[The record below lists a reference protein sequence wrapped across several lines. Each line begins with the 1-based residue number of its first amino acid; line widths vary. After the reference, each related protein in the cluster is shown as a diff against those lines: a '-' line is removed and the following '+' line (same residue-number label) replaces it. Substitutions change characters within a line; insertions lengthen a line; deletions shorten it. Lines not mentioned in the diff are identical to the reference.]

1 MDVDVFIVGGDDDAD
16 ADEDDG
22 GDDAHLEGH
31 GGLVGG
37 EEGVPVKL
45 PLQLLAVLAVDK
57 LEHRLVDHVRLR
69 TG

>member
-1 MDVDVFIVGGDDDAD
+1 MTNDD
-16 ADEDDG
+16 

-57 LEHRLVDHVRLR
+57 LEHRLVDHIRLR
-69 TG
+69 KNI

>member
-1 MDVDVFIVGGDDDAD
+1 MTNDD
-16 ADEDDG
+16 ADEDDD

-57 LEHRLVDHVRLR
+57 LEHRLVDHVRL
-69 TG
+69 GKNI

>member
-1 MDVDVFIVGGDDDAD
+1 MTKDD
-16 ADEDDG
+16 ADEDD

-69 TG
+69 KNI